1 MSAFVHF
8 CLFLYFNFSEMK
20 RQMKAE
26 KKAADKEAKIKESGD
41 TGAQDGEEET
51 LDPNV

>member
-1 MSAFVHF
+1 
-8 CLFLYFNFSEMK
+8 MK